1 MNRSLSQPD
10 APEGAATRER
20 AWQRLDPRRH
30 FAAALG
36 WSVFALVVAG
46 ALLAAELAASEAER
60 HVVADTEAQLG
71 QTAGQTADALMAQ
84 LQVPLA
90 AMQATAAQ

>member
-36 WSVFALVVAG
+36 WPVFALVVAG

>member
-36 WSVFALVVAG
+36 WPVFALVVAG

-60 HVVADTEAQLG
+60 HVVADTYRNFGDGSIDGRTNMDFHLHSF
-71 QTAGQTADALMAQ
+71 DD
-84 LQVPLA
+84 
-90 AMQATAAQ
+90 